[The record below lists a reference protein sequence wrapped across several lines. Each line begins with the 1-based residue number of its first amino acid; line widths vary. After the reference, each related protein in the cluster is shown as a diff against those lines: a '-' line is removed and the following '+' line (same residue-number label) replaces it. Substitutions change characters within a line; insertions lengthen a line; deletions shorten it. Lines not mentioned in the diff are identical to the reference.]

1 MKNVIFEKLKKEF
14 NLPNDENLKLYCD
27 TIWQVYKDNNNRNDF
42 EKTINGF
49 LYKFEKDD
57 NLYLNEKQIHFVNYG
72 EIDNE
77 RLKVALKVTNCSNI
91 KEVEEHKFNI
101 IDISEIYPY
110 KASTEDDFDVFIFE
124 DKKLFEKIYIYCATK
139 LFYN

>member
-1 MKNVIFEKLKKEF
+1 MKNVILEKLKKEF
-14 NLPNDENLKLYCD
+14 SLQNDKNLKLYCD
-27 TIWQVYKDNNNRNDF
+27 AIWQVYEGNNNRNDF
-42 EKTINGF
+42 EKTINDF
-49 LYKFEKDD
+49 LDKFEKDD
-57 NLYLNEKQIHFVNYG
+57 KLYLNEKQIYFVNYG

-101 IDISEIYPY
+101 IDINKIYLY
-110 KASTEDDFDVFIFE
+110 KTYKEDEFDVFIFE
-124 DKKLFEKIYIYCATK
+124 NIKLYAKIYDYCATN